1 MEIYL
6 PSNIR
11 CLRQRMKWSQEELAL
26 QIGLNRG
33 NIASYEN
40 GTAEPKICNLLKLSR
55 LFGVSIIALTQEDL
69 SKKEIVTT
77 HHNSDSNLPSLSNIQ
92 KEASQLS
99 EVMKSLHTCC
109 IYKKATLHEISKD
122 AQIIMMHFEQ
132 LYEAS
137 QHLLEK
143 HLQLI
148 HFLEKK
154 RT

>member
-11 CLRQRMKWSQEELAL
+11 CLRQRKKWSQEELAL
-26 QIGLNRG
+26 QVGLNRG

-69 SKKEIVTT
+69 SLIGTPI
-77 HHNSDSNLPSLSNIQ
+77 NSPKSDIQSPSLSTVQ
-92 KEASQLS
+92 TEADQLS
-99 EVMKSLHTCC
+99 EVMKSLYTCC

-148 HFLEKK
+148 KFLEKK

>member
-1 MEIYL
+1 MEIFL

-40 GTAEPKICNLLKLSR
+40 GTAEPKICNLLKLSN
-55 LFGVSIIALTQEDL
+55 LFGVSIIALTQEDF
-69 SKKEIVTT
+69 SKIET
-77 HHNSDSNLPSLSNIQ
+77 PSLNNKSESNNPSLTTIQ
-92 KEASQLS
+92 KEANQLS

-109 IYKKATLHEISKD
+109 IYKKASLREISND

-148 HFLEKK
+148 QFLKKK

>member
-11 CLRQRMKWSQEELAL
+11 CLRQRRNWSQEELAL
-26 QIGLNRG
+26 QVGLNRG

-40 GTAEPKICNLLKLSR
+40 GTAEPKICNLLKLSH
-55 LFGVSIIALTQEDL
+55 LFGVSIIALTQEDF
-69 SKKEIVTT
+69 SKKEITAT
-77 HHNSDSNLPSLSNIQ
+77 QFKSASPSPSLATIQ
-92 KEASQLS
+92 KEANQLS

-137 QHLLEK
+137 QHLLDK

-148 HFLEKK
+148 QFLEKK
-154 RT
+154 ST

>member
-11 CLRQRMKWSQEELAL
+11 CLRQQMKWSQEELAL

-69 SKKEIVTT
+69 SKKQLQPY
-77 HHNSDSNLPSLSNIQ
+77 HQKSKSQNPPLDHLQ
-92 KEASQLS
+92 KEANQLS
-99 EVMKSLHTCC
+99 DVMKSLHTCC
-109 IYKKATLHEISKD
+109 IYKKATLHEISND

-148 HFLEKK
+148 QFLENK